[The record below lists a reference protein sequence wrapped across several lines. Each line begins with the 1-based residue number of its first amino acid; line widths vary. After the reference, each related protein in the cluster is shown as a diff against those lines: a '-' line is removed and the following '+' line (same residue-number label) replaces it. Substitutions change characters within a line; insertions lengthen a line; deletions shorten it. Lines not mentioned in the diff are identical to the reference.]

1 MKRFPLLSILS
12 GMSAA
17 LALAVLYI
25 IYRLK
30 PPTGDVRL
38 LVVFMSGSGLLTVL
52 LAYLLYRRGIVQWFP
67 SMHWSLLTSV
77 VITVALIF
85 VNVWFT
91 AQLMFISKH
100 DLVLTIALLLYAG
113 LTALLFGLF
122 IVATLTSRIDKL
134 AQAARQ
140 VAEGKLETRLAVEGS
155 DEIAKLAETFNWMA
169 SSLQK
174 LDSQKRLVEQTRR
187 TLIAGVS
194 HDLRTPLTTM
204 RVMIEA
210 IADGVVT
217 DPDTVARYVHSTL
230 SELQHLSRL
239 IDDLFE
245 LAKLDAGQ
253 LELQFDMSSL
263 NDLISDVLSSMSV
276 QATQHHI
283 RVDGC
288 VNPDADLVYMA
299 PDKIQRV
306 IYNLLDNALS
316 YTPPDGLVTINAC
329 RDGAH
334 IRVDVHNTGSYIDP
348 VHVPHIFESF
358 YRGESSRVRGDDG
371 RRGTGLGLAIAR
383 GFVEAHRGKIWVDS
397 TPERGT
403 TFSFTLPALPP
414 DSVRNL

>member
-25 IYRLK
+25 IYRLQ

-134 AQAARQ
+134 AEAARRL
-140 VAEGKLETRLAVEGS
+140 AEGKLDTRLAVEGS

-174 LDSQKRLVEQTRR
+174 LDSQKRLVDRTRR

-204 RVMIEA
+204 RVMVEA

-217 DPDTVARYVHSTL
+217 DPDTVARYVRSTL

-245 LAKLDAGQ
+245 MAKLDAGQ

-316 YTPPDGLVTINAC
+316 YTPPDGAVTINAC

-334 IRVDVHNTGSYIDP
+334 IRVDVHNTGSFIDP
-348 VHVPHIFESF
+348 VHAPHVFESF

-397 TPERGT
+397 APERGT